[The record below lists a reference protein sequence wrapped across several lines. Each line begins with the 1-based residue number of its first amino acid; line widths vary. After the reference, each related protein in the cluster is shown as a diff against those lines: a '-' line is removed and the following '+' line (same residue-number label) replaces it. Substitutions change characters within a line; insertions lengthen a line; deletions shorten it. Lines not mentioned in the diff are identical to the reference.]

1 MQATSNTAPP
11 WGMFRLGL
19 LLLTAVLAS
28 GEARVANALPPVPAS
43 ASGRY
48 AEVTVEPTDTSI
60 YVGTVSLI
68 MPPFTRR
75 GDVYRS
81 DYVIKVFP
89 FFFYNER
96 GNIWIEFSDDQLRH
110 IERGETV
117 FFNGRATNSDGEG
130 RGIKGR
136 AVPEAAGADYG
147 KIKVWVRVSKRIEL
161 IFNAV
166 YRFTGRE

>member
-1 MQATSNTAPP
+1 MPHSAIRRFGILTVAAILAAGELWVASAMESTA
-11 WGMFRLGL
+11 
-19 LLLTAVLAS
+19 AAS
-28 GEARVANALPPVPAS
+28 GHYS
-43 ASGRY
+43 
-48 AEVTVEPTDTSI
+48 EVTVEPTDTSI
-60 YVGTVSLI
+60 FVGTVSLI

-166 YRFTGRE
+166 YRFTGKE